1 MPNDAREVL
10 TMMRLYEFPTSG
22 NCYKIRLALAQTG
35 TQYERKEMGRNDGST
50 KTPEF
55 RKLSPLG
62 KVPALEVAPGKVLVE
77 SVAILFFLAK
87 GTPLF
92 PHDALEQ
99 AEVLRW
105 MCFEQSEILPKIGT
119 ARFIRKM
126 LGAPKERAAEL
137 SAAQDAG
144 YASLAILDGH
154 LGGRKFVAGETYTIA
169 DIALYAYV
177 HLAPDAGMDL
187 SKFPHV
193 ATWLGRVKQQPGHVE
208 LMQ

>member
-1 MPNDAREVL
+1 
-10 TMMRLYEFPTSG
+10 MMRLYEFPTSG
-22 NCYKIRLALAQTG
+22 NCYKVRLALAQAG
-35 TQYERKEMGRNDGST
+35 KQYERKEMGRNDGST

-55 RKLSPLG
+55 LKISPLG
-62 KVPALEVAPGKVLVE
+62 KVPALEIAPGKVLVE
-77 SVAILFFLAK
+77 SLAILFYLAK
-87 GTPLF
+87 GTSLF
-92 PHDALEQ
+92 PEDAVDQ

-137 SAAQDAG
+137 SAAQEAG
-144 YASLAILDGH
+144 YTSLKILDKH
-154 LGGRKFVAGETYTIA
+154 LGARKFVAGESYSIA
-169 DIALYAYV
+169 DIALYGYV

-187 SKFPHV
+187 SKFANV
-193 ATWLGRVKQQPGHVE
+193 SAWLDRVKRQPGHVE